1 MKIKLKPILLAIAA
15 LFFLPPKG
23 ASTDFNQQ
31 LCDSTLRIDY
41 ILSGNSNNQRIALH
55 KLSATPGW
63 AGRRVNLDSL
73 PMRGNGQLELLD
85 AATGKRLY
93 AMSFSTLFQEWL
105 TTDEA
110 RDCERSFENT
120 FQIPMPVDKAVARLV
135 LLDERGDTIANHSA
149 TIDHS
154 DILIQRSKPDR
165 LPDFRYISQGGDP
178 ARAIDV
184 AIVAEGYQ
192 ADEMDKFYTRAAE
205 AVESLRNHEPFG
217 SRFNDFNFIAVA
229 TPSADS
235 GVSIPRLNEWRNTA
249 VGSRFS
255 TFYSNRY
262 LTTPNV
268 FHLHDLLQGIPYE
281 HIIILANTDEY
292 GGGGIYNSYTLTTAD
307 HPGFRPVV
315 VHEFG
320 HSFGGLAD
328 EYAYDGPDIIIVPE
342 QIDYE
347 PWEKNIT
354 SLFDFSKKWAD
365 KVDSSKSIPTPAESA
380 SDTLNDIGA
389 YQGANYSTTLFYR
402 PAVSC
407 RMRDNDIDG
416 FCPVCRDILNQLIDF
431 YTVSSK

>member
-292 GGGGIYNSYTLTTAD
+292 GGG
-307 HPGFRPVV
+307 
-315 VHEFG
+315 
-320 HSFGGLAD
+320 
-328 EYAYDGPDIIIVPE
+328 
-342 QIDYE
+342 
-347 PWEKNIT
+347 
-354 SLFDFSKKWAD
+354 
-365 KVDSSKSIPTPAESA
+365 
-380 SDTLNDIGA
+380 
-389 YQGANYSTTLFYR
+389 
-402 PAVSC
+402 
-407 RMRDNDIDG
+407 
-416 FCPVCRDILNQLIDF
+416 
-431 YTVSSK
+431 